1 MKNPEPVL
9 SIVSG
14 QPEPDPELERL
25 LSAARDAAEPSDD
38 NRTRVTRA
46 LALALPGT
54 LVTDSFAPPESDL
67 GSSGAALK
75 SPLEP
80 VTSAASSVSGIWL
93 AAGGAAIGVIG
104 FWLGHSVGRAETQHE
119 MRALTRAVA
128 QVSAS
133 PAPVAPTPALV
144 PVVPAL
150 APEVPAQPEPAAAE
164 LASAP
169 PAPAPRAL
177 PKPRAAQV
185 LRAATPPP
193 APPALNFREVLE
205 QLRRAREQLRNGQA
219 TMSLLVLSELDRSAG
234 DVLREERETTRVLAL
249 CAAGQDKAA
258 REVAAQL
265 EQLSP
270 RSIYASRLANSCVV
284 VAQGSPSGEAIG
296 DTAPIR

>member
-25 LSAARDAAEPSDD
+25 LSAARDAAEPSED
-38 NRTRVTRA
+38 NRQRVTLA
-46 LALALPGT
+46 LAAALPGT
-54 LVTDSFAPPESDL
+54 LMTDAFAPESEF
-67 GSSGAALK
+67 GGSGAPLK

-80 VTSAASSVSGIWL
+80 VASAAGRASGIWL
-93 AAGGAAIGVIG
+93 AAGGAAIGVMG
-104 FWLGHSVGRAETQHE
+104 FWLGHSVGRSETQHE
-119 MRALTRAVA
+119 MRALARAVA
-128 QVSAS
+128 LVNAS
-133 PAPVAPTPALV
+133 PAP
-144 PVVPAL
+144 L
-150 APEVPAQPEPAAAE
+150 APSLPPAPSPAPAPEPAPAPAVAE
-164 LASAP
+164 LAPIPA
-169 PAPAPRAL
+169 APAPRAL
-177 PKPRAAQV
+177 PRPRAAQV

-284 VAQGSPSGEAIG
+284 DAEGSPSGEAVG